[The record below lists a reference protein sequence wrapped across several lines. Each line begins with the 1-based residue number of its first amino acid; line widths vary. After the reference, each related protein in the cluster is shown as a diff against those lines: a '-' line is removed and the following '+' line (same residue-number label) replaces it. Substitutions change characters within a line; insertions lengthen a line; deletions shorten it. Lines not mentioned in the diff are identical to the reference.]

1 MKQRPS
7 FSIFGLVTL
16 ATALCMP
23 LVAQQ
28 HESIVID
35 SQVSTTA
42 FPHFWEQTFGSGRA
56 ILSLRESYRND
67 LSAEKKVT
75 DLQYVRFHGVLL
87 DEVGVYD
94 EDKQGNPRYNFT
106 DVDQIYGG
114 LQQNGIRSLSKSV
127 LCRRSWRLSWTAR
140 VSGIS
145 RLFLYLR
152 ATPNGTI

>member
-1 MKQRPS
+1 MKQSKVLYS
-7 FSIFGLVTL
+7 FLACVLLSSPVWSQQQPQTIEMD
-16 ATALCMP
+16 ATAP
-23 LVAQQ
+23 
-28 HESIVID
+28 SI
-35 SQVSTTA
+35 QV
-42 FPHFWEQTFGSGRA
+42 PHFWEEMFGSGNA